1 MTVGVA
7 LLLLLVL
14 LLLIEPAKHK
24 LPAAAWVRAL
34 GGLSQMRLIALEA
47 MPVWTADQYLH

>member
-1 MTVGVA
+1 MTVGAA
-7 LLLLLVL
+7 LL

-24 LPAAAWVRAL
+24 LPAAAWMRAL

-47 MPVWTADQYLH
+47 MPIWTADQYLH